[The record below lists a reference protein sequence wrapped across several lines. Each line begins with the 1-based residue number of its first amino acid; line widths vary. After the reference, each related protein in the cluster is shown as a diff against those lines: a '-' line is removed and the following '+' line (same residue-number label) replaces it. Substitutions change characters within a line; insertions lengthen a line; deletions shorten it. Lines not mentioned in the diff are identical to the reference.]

1 MALWVPE
8 GHDVVLSLTEAL
20 KRPTFAKAPEKCGG
34 FKGRLFGKVKQGWKI
49 IFQKG
54 GKKQFTQSTWLAS
67 GNFLGGFEV
76 LMMLTASF
84 VASIRT

>member
-54 GKKQFTQSTWLAS
+54 GKKTIHPKHVTC
-67 GNFLGGFEV
+67 
-76 LMMLTASF
+76 
-84 VASIRT
+84 IR